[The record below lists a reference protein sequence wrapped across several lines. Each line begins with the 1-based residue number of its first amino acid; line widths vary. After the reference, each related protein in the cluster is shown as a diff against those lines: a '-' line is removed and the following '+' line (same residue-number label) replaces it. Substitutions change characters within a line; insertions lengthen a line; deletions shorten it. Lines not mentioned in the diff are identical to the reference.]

1 MAAAVV
7 VVVVVDAA
15 GVAEEEA
22 AAEVAPRRE
31 AQASVSQMAS
41 ALTATV
47 AEA

>member
-1 MAAAVV
+1 MAAAGVA
-7 VVVVVDAA
+7 DAA

-22 AAEVAPRRE
+22 AVEVAARKE
-31 AQASVSQMAS
+31 AQASVSQMAN